1 MNYVKLAKVL
11 VPALLGLAAVL
22 GYGTAVETLKSAVCD
37 PKPLTPV
44 IQESPDA
51 GDK

>member
-22 GYGTAVETLKSAVCD
+22 GYGSIVDGLKEAVCD
-37 PKPLTPV
+37 PKPLPPV
-44 IQESPDA
+44 VSETPDA
-51 GDK
+51 G